1 MGQLNDTCCGAK
13 NDRRHNHLN
22 YHEQLIKNQFDQIKK
37 SEFKNQMLAPT
48 TKSQHSVGR
57 PNSQEARHSWK
68 IDRSETSLLA
78 LNDNMQ

>member
-37 SEFKNQMLAPT
+37 SEFKNQMLI
-48 TKSQHSVGR
+48 H
-57 PNSQEARHSWK
+57 
-68 IDRSETSLLA
+68 L
-78 LNDNMQ
+78 